1 MRKLFVSLCGVLGLI
16 AIVALNACAVDVDFT
31 PSTYNPAVGE
41 MVAFDVCQSCLGGGA
56 YSYEW
61 DFDGDG
67 TYEVTTED
75 SLFEQSF
82 DETGYRKVALRVV
95 DAGRLSATCAKG
107 ILVGQAPVFATRS
120 MLREK
125 DGSTFVLVKVTARDA
140 ASAPALEEQVPRGW
154 QVDILESQGTL
165 VKMAD
170 GTLQV
175 LWADTLFE
183 GDTRTFSYRLFPSY
197 AAGNSELIGTN
208 SAYHSGARVRTRVCG
223 DTMLSP

>member
-1 MRKLFVSLCGVLGLI
+1 MRKLFISLCCLVGLT

-31 PSTYNPAVGE
+31 PSTYNPAVGQA
-41 MVAFDVCQSCLGGGA
+41 VAFEVCEPCLGGGA
-56 YSYEW
+56 FSYEW

-67 TYEVTTED
+67 IYEVTTED
-75 SLFEQSF
+75 SLFEHSF
-82 DETGYRKVALRVV
+82 HEPGYRRVAVRVV
-95 DAGRLSATCAKG
+95 DAGRLSATRTKG
-107 ILVGQAPVFATRS
+107 ILVGETAVFATRS

-154 QVDILESQGTL
+154 QVDVLESQGTFM
-165 VKMAD
+165 KMAD
-170 GTLQV
+170 GILQV

-197 AAGNSELIGTN
+197 AAGNSELVGTN
-208 SAYHSGARVRTRVCG
+208 SAYHSGARVKNRVCG